1 MHDTFDIFLAVIAAV
16 GLGVFFGMPLGSPRT
31 SRPMRVQQATA
42 HAQGHPKPELVVVAQ
57 GRAVAQDK
65 R

>member
-1 MHDTFDIFLAVIAAV
+1 MHDTFDVILAVIAAV

-31 SRPMRVQQATA
+31 SRPVRVQQQATA
-42 HAQGHPKPELVVVAQ
+42 HAQIRPELVVVAQ

>member
-1 MHDTFDIFLAVIAAV
+1 MHDTYDVVLAVLAAV

-31 SRPMRVQQATA
+31 SRPVRVQQQAA
-42 HAQGHPKPELVVVAQ
+42 APMPIGRGLVVVAQ
-57 GRAVAQDK
+57 GRPMAQDK